1 MIITICL
8 GVLLI
13 AAYILLEID
22 MRQRRERERDSDFWM
37 WWR

>member
-13 AAYILLEID
+13 AAYILLAID
-22 MRQRRERERDSDFWM
+22 MRQRRERDRDFWM

>member
-13 AAYILLEID
+13 AAYILLAID
-22 MRQRRERERDSDFWM
+22 MRQRRERDEFWM